1 MMIDSHCH
9 PQFPQYEADREEVIK
24 RTLAGGCGM
33 ICVGTDLE
41 MSKKAIELAEKYDQI
56 KLPDG
61 NLGIGKIWATVG
73 CHPNELI
80 KEFRIE
86 DYKELAKH
94 PKVVG
99 IGEIGL
105 DYYRIEE
112 YEARI
117 KQQEIFRQFLK
128 LSKELSKP
136 IVIHCRN
143 SPQQGKNPKNAYDDI
158 IDILKNNPVKGVVHS
173 FTGDFELA
181 CKFLDL
187 GLFLG
192 LNGIIT
198 FTPLEAALPKARLQ
212 PPRGNLPLT
221 GLADSLL
228 DMVAKI
234 PLERILIETDAPY
247 LAPVPYRGKRNEPLY
262 VEFVA
267 RRIAEIKNISLEEVI
282 EETTNNAKNL
292 FSLD

>member
-24 RTLAGGCGM
+24 RTLAGGCSM

-61 NLGIGKIWATVG
+61 NLGVGKIWATVG
-73 CHPNELI
+73 CHPNESI
-80 KEFRIE
+80 KEFGIE
-86 DYKELAKH
+86 DYRELAKH

-105 DYYRIEE
+105 DYYRTEE
-112 YEARI
+112 HKARI
-117 KQQEIFRQFLK
+117 KQQEIFRQFLE

-143 SPQQGKNPKNAYDDI
+143 SPQRGKNPNNAYDDI
-158 IDILKNNPVKGVVHS
+158 IDILKNNSVKGVVHS

-198 FTPLEAALPKARLQ
+198 FTNEY
-212 PPRGNLPLT
+212 
-221 GLADSLL
+221 DE
-228 DMVAKI
+228 MVAKA
-234 PLERILIETDAPY
+234 PLKRILIETDAPY

-267 RRIAEIKNISLEEVI
+267 RRIAEIKNISLEKVI

>member
-1 MMIDSHCH
+1 
-9 PQFPQYEADREEVIK
+9 
-24 RTLAGGCGM
+24 M

-61 NLGIGKIWATVG
+61 NLGVGKIWATVG
-73 CHPNELI
+73 CHPNESI
-80 KEFRIE
+80 KEFGIE
-86 DYKELAKH
+86 DYRELAKH

-105 DYYRIEE
+105 DYYRTEE
-112 YEARI
+112 HKARI
-117 KQQEIFRQFLK
+117 KQQEIFRQFLE

-143 SPQQGKNPKNAYDDI
+143 SPQRGKNPNNAYDDI
-158 IDILKNNPVKGVVHS
+158 IDILKNNSVKGVVHS
-173 FTGDFELA
+173 FTGDFEIA

-198 FTPLEAALPKARLQ
+198 FTNEY
-212 PPRGNLPLT
+212 N
-221 GLADSLL
+221 
-228 DMVAKI
+228 DMVAKV

-247 LAPVPYRGKRNEPLY
+247 LSPVPYRGRRNEPLY

-267 RRIAEIKNISLEEVI
+267 QRIAKIKNISLEEVI
-282 EETTNNAKNL
+282 EETTNNAKKL